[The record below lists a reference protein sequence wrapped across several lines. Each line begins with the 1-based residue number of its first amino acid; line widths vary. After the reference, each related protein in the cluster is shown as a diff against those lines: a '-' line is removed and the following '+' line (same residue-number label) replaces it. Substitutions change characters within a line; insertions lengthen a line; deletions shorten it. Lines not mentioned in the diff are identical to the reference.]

1 MPFHSDGIMS
11 QIPKAFASLV
21 PLSSM
26 GMGATMGMVFGNKTF
41 EQVTEEEASS
51 VDFDMQEELTDPNI
65 SDLMWRGNVPL
76 FPSQLPMPGSPDFNI
91 SRAMPLPWEEGQLSE
106 PNVDD
111 ILDQVDNPD
120 TLWSNIQPYQI
131 DQFFSDNPGAR
142 PLVGLDTNA
151 REELQKDADDL
162 LRVRGSE
169 WIGNIWEE
177 ALTIPGDTFSIATE
191 ALDKVIDQVEAEAS
205 VEERPYA
212 TTALGGRF
220 FGDEA
225 QERAWAQEDMLKEIP
240 MRLPGL

>member
-41 EQVTEEEASS
+41 EQVTEEEASA

-65 SDLMWRGNVPL
+65 S
-76 FPSQLPMPGSPDFNI
+76 
-91 SRAMPLPWEEGQLSE
+91 RAMPLPWEDGKLSE

-120 TLWSNIQPYQI
+120 TLWSNIPPDQI
-131 DQFFSDNPGAR
+131 DQFFMDNPGAR

-151 REELQKDADDL
+151 REDLQKDADEL
-162 LRVRGSE
+162 LGARGSE
-169 WIGNIWEE
+169 LIGNIWEE

-205 VEERPYA
+205 VEELPYA
-212 TTALGGRF
+212 TTS
-220 FGDEA
+220 
-225 QERAWAQEDMLKEIP
+225 ERAGAQEDMLKEIP